1 MKLISGLT
9 EIEILLHNFLVCFVA
24 TFFATCV
31 PRRITHLQ
39 KQPPEVFYKNK
50 FRKIH
55 RKTPVSESLFN
66 IVAGLTGLTE
76 HLRTTAFALRGAFFR
91 NHEPDCVPEMSF
103 SYLQNINLLPFREI

>member
-39 KQPPEVFYKNK
+39 KQSPEVFYKNK

-91 NHEPDCVPEMSF
+91 NHEPDCVPEMSL

>member
-55 RKTPVSESLFN
+55 RKTLVSESLFN
-66 IVAGLTGLTE
+66 IVAGLTE

-91 NHEPDCVPEMSF
+91 NHEPDCVPEMSL

>member
-91 NHEPDCVPEMSF
+91 NHEPDCVPEMSL
-103 SYLQNINLLPFREI
+103 SHLQNINLLPFREI

>member
-91 NHEPDCVPEMSF
+91 NHEPDCVPEMSL